1 MASILKWQEVS
12 VDKSQPV
19 RIRVTGNVDT
29 RVVTRY
35 FWLPVNDATS
45 DGKWDRDDGGVLEFD
60 TSRIKVGQQN
70 HLGFSCRAAPVV
82 PTERNLFIVLEVRQG
97 NTVLLEQAYSLEV
110 ADQNTPVRV
119 SDGITLAV

>member
-1 MASILKWQEVS
+1 MASILKWQEVP

-19 RIRVTGNVDT
+19 RVSVTGNVDT

-45 DGKWDRDDGGVLEFD
+45 DGKWDRDDGEVLEFD
-60 TSRIKVGQQN
+60 PSRIKVGQQN

-97 NTVLLEQAYSLEV
+97 NTVLLEQAYPLEV
-110 ADQNTPVRV
+110 ADPNTPVRV